1 MPQGGCRLEQI
12 VGLRGVS
19 RTILAAVARSAGV
32 VLALAALAATAHA
45 QASWLDSPPPPW
57 NVPGAPVPAAP
68 PGGTPVDPQCQAQ
81 ERAPVGS
88 EEMAVVARGW
98 RLTSAWPIQRAG
110 VVAVLRATAAY
121 DGMCRPTDYNAF
133 VFEGG
138 QFAGTLSPV
147 QMFARTDGALVEI
160 PVVGADGRI
169 TATFVR
175 YGPTDPLCC
184 PSLPNTTVTYRMQGT
199 AGSRVVVRE
208 QASPPVSGPAQLPR
222 TGGPP
227 VPPIGW
233 AAGLTLLAGGLLR
246 RVSR

>member
-1 MPQGGCRLEQI
+1 MPMHFLARRIELFGTCGRLVRGVGWYEPAVRFPGVGRHLIRSEGAMPQGGCRPQKRL
-12 VGLRGVS
+12 GLRGVS
-19 RTILAAVARSAGV
+19 RTSLAAVARSAGV

-45 QASWLDSPPPPW
+45 QTSWLDSPPPPW

-68 PGGTPVDPQCQAQ
+68 PGGGPVDPQCQAQ

-121 DGMCRPTDYNAF
+121 DGMCRPTEYNAF

-147 QMFARTDGALVEI
+147 NMFARTDGALVDI
-160 PVVGADGRI
+160 PVV
-169 TATFVR
+169 
-175 YGPTDPLCC
+175 
-184 PSLPNTTVTYRMQGT
+184 
-199 AGSRVVVRE
+199 
-208 QASPPVSGPAQLPR
+208 
-222 TGGPP
+222 
-227 VPPIGW
+227 
-233 AAGLTLLAGGLLR
+233 
-246 RVSR
+246 